1 MKKSAISQRRPEYV
15 LPRIPKFNDITPLGA
30 GGPGTLRAGHCVCD
44 SLWPDGSAPNVV
56 PSGERPVWPD
66 VRRLNIVLSTEI
78 RVWPDGNAAG

>member
-56 PSGERPVWPD
+56 PYGEMPVWA
-66 VRRLNIVLSTEI
+66 VRERRVLGCI
-78 RVWPDGNAAG
+78 AGSQPEKHL

>member
-56 PSGERPVWPD
+56 PSGEMPVWPYGD
-66 VRRLNIVLSTEI
+66 EEY
-78 RVWPDGNAAG
+78 

>member
-56 PSGERPVWPD
+56 PYGERPVWPD
-66 VRRLNIVLSTEI
+66 ESALNVVPYGEMP
-78 RVWPDGNAAG
+78 VWPYGNEEY